1 MSTADRVARPSSDS
15 ELDGAE
21 RSLWF
26 AWKRAHEVI
35 RARVSAEVHT
45 ATGLSDPDVAI
56 LIHVADAGPV
66 RQSHLAKRLGWDRTR
81 LSHHVSRMETR
92 GLVTREK
99 VGGAVE
105 VSLTDAGSDVVRIAK
120 PIHAAAVR
128 EHLIT
133 PFTPHQIDNLRQALE
148 RISRP
153 EASPT
158 DTTTE
163 QEVIER

>member
-1 MSTADRVARPSSDS
+1 MSTDDAAHPGFKSD
-15 ELDGAE
+15 LDEDE

-35 RARVSAEVHT
+35 RARVSEGVHA

-56 LIHVADAGPV
+56 LIHVAADAGPV
-66 RQSHLAKRLGWDRTR
+66 RQSHLATRLGWDRTR

-99 VGGAVE
+99 VGGGVE
-105 VSLTDAGSDVVRIAK
+105 VSLTDAGVNIVDMVK
-120 PIHAAAVR
+120 PIHAAVVR

-133 PFTPHQIDNLRQALE
+133 PFTPHQVDNLRWVLE
-148 RISRP
+148 RISEP
-153 EASPT
+153 QT
-158 DTTTE
+158 
-163 QEVIER
+163 